1 MICITSLTYDPNGV
15 VILYA
20 AKVNNPYSAN
30 RRGSVVDTL
39 DGAVSVYDTGF
50 SESDQTLTIDIV
62 NPSLDVLQKLKY
74 LISHY
79 SQVSLSCEAGVF
91 KVILATTVNKNKLNI
106 SARIIAKLDGTS

>member
-1 MICITSLTYDPNGV
+1 MISITAITYDPDG
-15 VILYA
+15 VILIHNA
-20 AKVNNPYSAN
+20 RVNNPYSAN

-62 NPSLDVLQKLKY
+62 NPSLDILQKLKY

-91 KVILATTVNKNKLNI
+91 KVILATAVNKNKLNI
-106 SARIIAKLDGTS
+106 SARVIAKLDGTS

>member
-1 MICITSLTYDPNGV
+1 MISITAITYDPDG
-15 VILYA
+15 VILIHNA
-20 AKVNNPYSAN
+20 MVNNPYSAN

-62 NPSLDVLQKLKY
+62 NPSLDILQKLKY

-79 SQVSLSCEAGVF
+79 SQVRLACEMGIYT
-91 KVILATTVNKNKLNI
+91 VILSTTVNKNKLNI
-106 SARIIAKLDGTS
+106 SARIITKLDGTS

>member
-1 MICITSLTYDPNGV
+1 MISITAITYDPYG
-15 VILYA
+15 VILIHNA
-20 AKVNNPYSAN
+20 RVNNPYSAS

-62 NPSLDVLQKLKY
+62 NPSLDILQKLKY
-74 LISHY
+74 LVSHY
-79 SQVSLSCEAGVF
+79 SQVRLSCEIGIYT
-91 KVILATTVNKNKLNI
+91 VILSTTVNKNKLNI